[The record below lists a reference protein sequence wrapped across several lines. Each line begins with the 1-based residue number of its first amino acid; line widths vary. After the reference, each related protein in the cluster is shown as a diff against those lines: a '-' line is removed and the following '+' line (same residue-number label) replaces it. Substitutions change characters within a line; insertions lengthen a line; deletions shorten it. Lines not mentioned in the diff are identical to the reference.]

1 MMRVLE
7 YSSLL
12 RTTTPSMMAPKIPVD
27 PNFWPSLYQPKV
39 MGRLPSKIW
48 HETAD
53 LIPSLSNLLGK
64 RKGMMVGGAET
75 SPIKHQLKLTC
86 LRWEKK
92 SLFPTWEEKYQWEIY
107 GAKLLRR
114 CFFWLPQTSWK
125 KSRHPK
131 DSFKVEHFTHKFSLR
146 YFKLHPCIS
155 MAAKLGQLGKKWQL
169 CIFQIDKWGAFC
181 KLLAWKS
188 YTNPITMLLKAIWE
202 KLSRGNPG

>member
-86 LRWEKK
+86 LRWGKK
-92 SLFPTWEEKYQWEIY
+92 KFVPY
-107 GAKLLRR
+107 LRR
-114 CFFWLPQTSWK
+114 K
-125 KSRHPK
+125 
-131 DSFKVEHFTHKFSLR
+131 
-146 YFKLHPCIS
+146 IS
-155 MAAKLGQLGKKWQL
+155 MGNLWRQAAPKMLFFGCHKRLEKRAVIQKTALKWNIL
-169 CIFQIDKWGAFC
+169 PINLASGISNCI
-181 KLLAWKS
+181 LAYLWQQ
-188 YTNPITMLLKAIWE
+188 N
-202 KLSRGNPG
+202 